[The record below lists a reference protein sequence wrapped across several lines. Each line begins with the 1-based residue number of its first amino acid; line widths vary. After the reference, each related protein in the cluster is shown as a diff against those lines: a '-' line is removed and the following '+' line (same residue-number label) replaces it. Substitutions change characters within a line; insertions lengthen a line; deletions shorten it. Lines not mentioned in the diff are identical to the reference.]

1 MSEKTNPFL
10 KPGKGKQFLV
20 NFLSRFGAK
29 PGKMSVA
36 GINLPEFNVSE
47 KVIPTLFPN
56 RDEYNKAVIEKNEE
70 LNKEGSIYGSN
81 FPIVEKIA
89 SVISGAPQNIA
100 KDIEEKKKEKE
111 NQKDLGDAAGD
122 TKTTKMLLTETLLRE
137 FENRMQNRRD
147 LNFIAQ
153 SMPIVDTYAE
163 TAMQRALQADRFSP
177 TKISQQRLRAQT
189 GEAALMQAI
198 ANQASAAAQIGSLGT
213 GRRYGR

>member
-1 MSEKTNPFL
+1 MNEEEVKKNRTMEFL
-10 KPGKGKQFLV
+10 KEFRNRLGL
-20 NFLSRFGAK
+20 FGTKEGREAK
-29 PGKMSVA
+29 YTESKKDLFGFP
-36 GINLPEFNVSE
+36 LPEFGVSE
-47 KVIPTLFPN
+47 YLGLPNLLEKRQKVL
-56 RDEYNKAVIEKNEE
+56 
-70 LNKEGSIYGSN
+70 
-81 FPIVEKIA
+81 
-89 SVISGAPQNIA
+89 
-100 KDIEEKKKEKE
+100 EKKKEEVEEAKKE
-111 NQKDLGDAAGD
+111 DLGDAAGD
-122 TKTTKMLLTETLLRE
+122 TKTTRMLLTEGLLRE

-189 GEAALMQAI
+189 GESALMQAI

>member
-1 MSEKTNPFL
+1 MNDEEVKKNRTMEFL
-10 KPGKGKQFLV
+10 KEFRKRMGLFGTKEGREKKYEESKKDFLG
-20 NFLSRFGAK
+20 F
-29 PGKMSVA
+29 P
-36 GINLPEFNVSE
+36 LPEFGVSE
-47 KVIPTLFPN
+47 YLDLPNLLEKRNKILEEQKEKV
-56 RDEYNKAVIEKNEE
+56 E
-70 LNKEGSIYGSN
+70 
-81 FPIVEKIA
+81 
-89 SVISGAPQNIA
+89 
-100 KDIEEKKKEKE
+100 EEKQE
-111 NQKDLGDAAGD
+111 DLGDAAGD

-177 TKISQQRLRAQT
+177 TRISQQVLRAKT
-189 GEAALMQAI
+189 GEAALMQAL